1 MIMGKALIDM
11 AGQRFG
17 RLTVVGRESFCS
29 GKTKWQCQC
38 DCGQSAVVIGQ
49 LLRNGK
55 TRSCGCLRADRA
67 AETATKH
74 GGYVGRKPTRTM
86 RIWKNMIQR
95 TCNPQCPM
103 YARYGGAGI
112 DVCKTWQTFKGFVA
126 DMGEAPDG
134 LTLERVDNSKG
145 YSPDN
150 CRWATYAEQSRNR
163 SNTKLL
169 TLNGKTQV
177 AADWITELGLTDAQV
192 YKRIRRGWCDEEV
205 LLGRPQRLSNPT
217 LQALTQ

>member
-1 MIMGKALIDM
+1 MGKPLIDM
-11 AGQRFG
+11 TGQRFG
-17 RLTVVGRESFCS
+17 RLMVLGRESFRS

-38 DCGQSAVVIGQ
+38 DCGQSTVVIGQ

-67 AETATKH
+67 AKTATKH
-74 GGYVGRKPTRTM
+74 GGYVNRKPTRTM

-95 TCNPQCPM
+95 TCNPNCPM
-103 YARYGGAGI
+103 YTRYGGAGI
-112 DVCKTWQTFKGFVA
+112 SVCETWQTFEGFVA
-126 DMGEAPDG
+126 DMGEAPNN
-134 LTLERVDNSKG
+134 LTLDRVDNNKG

-150 CRWATYAEQSRNR
+150 CRWTTYAEQNRNK

-177 AADWITELGLTDAQV
+177 AADWIAELGLTDAQV
-192 YKRIRRGWCDEEV
+192 YKRIKRGWSDEEV
-205 LLGRPQRLSNPT
+205 LLGRPSRLPNAT
-217 LQALTQ
+217 LTQPSRP

>member
-1 MIMGKALIDM
+1 MGKALIDM
-11 AGQRFG
+11 TDQRFG

-38 DCGQSAVVIGQ
+38 DCGQSTVVIGQ

-55 TRSCGCLRADRA
+55 TRSCGCLRSDRA
-67 AETATKH
+67 AETATRH

-95 TCNPQCPM
+95 TCNPNCPA
-103 YARYGGAGI
+103 YARYGGTGI
-112 DVCKTWQTFKGFVA
+112 TVCKTWQTFDAFVA

-134 LTLERVDNSKG
+134 LTLDRIDNNKG
-145 YSPDN
+145 YDPDN
-150 CRWATYAEQSRNR
+150 CRWSTYAEQNRNK

-169 TLNGKTQV
+169 TLNGRTQV
-177 AADWITELGLTDAQV
+177 AADWIAELELTDAQV
-192 YKRIRRGWCDEEV
+192 YKRIRRGWNDEEV
-205 LLGRPQRLSNPT
+205 LLGRPSRLPNTT
-217 LQALTQ
+217 LQAITQ

>member
-1 MIMGKALIDM
+1 MEKPLADM
-11 AGQRFG
+11 QGQVFG
-17 RLTVVGRESFCS
+17 RLTVLERDSFSS
-29 GKTKWQCQC
+29 GKTRWLCRC
-38 DCGQSAVVIGQ
+38 ECGQSTVVIGQ

-55 TRSCGCLRADRA
+55 TRSCGCLRAERA

-95 TCNPQCPM
+95 TSNPNCPV
-103 YARYGGAGI
+103 YSRYGGAGI
-112 DVCKTWQTFKGFVA
+112 NVYKTWQTFEGFVA

-150 CRWATYAEQSRNR
+150 CRWASYAEQSRNK

-169 TLNGKTQV
+169 TLNGRTQV

-192 YKRIRRGWCDEEV
+192 YKRIRRGWSDEEV
-205 LLGRPQRLSNPT
+205 LLGRPRRLGNEV
-217 LQALTQ
+217 LQEVTR